1 MSTDLIGVGI
11 ALLVIAIIGFWLMA
25 LPRTSKYRRSSRW
38 LRDIAVFAGIAAV
51 LSSSVYAVLVFDG
64 HSLSPVTFL
73 EMKILAPFAFGLW
86 IGLSLSLFHSSEFWE
101 PRRPSLW
108 RTRALKSRKI

>member
-1 MSTDLIGVGI
+1 MSTDLIGIGI
-11 ALLVIAIIGFWLMA
+11 FLIVIAIIGFWLLV
-25 LPRTSKYRRSSRW
+25 LPWTSKYRRSSRW
-38 LRDIAVFAGIAAV
+38 FRDIAVFAGVAAV
-51 LSSSVYAVLVFDG
+51 LSSVHALLLLDG

-73 EMKILAPFAFGLW
+73 EMKILAPVAFGTW

-101 PRRPSLW
+101 PRRPSPW